1 MGNRASSVIME
12 YPLCHKYGFD
22 TKKRTHY
29 VNLMGLTPDCHE
41 QVKYLHH
48 HVIQPYAE
56 LIVNEFYD
64 ILLSF
69 SEISEY
75 LKKHTKVEH
84 LKVTQLLYLKTY
96 GVQFDTEDYFEQR
109 LQVGQVHAQIRLPL
123 SYYKTAFRILDEI
136 LFNYIAKVTPSK
148 NNQLLPLIKLVTRIS
163 TFDMSLAIDT
173 YHHVKV
179 QGMSSSIDALRDERK
194 SLSSI
199 IDCDA
204 LTGVASRSRSFEYL
218 KENIENALATN
229 DNFCVA
235 MIDLDFF
242 KSVNDEFGHLVGD
255 QILTGVAARMKSVLR
270 EGDMLG
276 RYGGEEFV
284 LIFPHASIKVVEKIL
299 VRLCKHVA
307 DDVFQV
313 EQHSIPI
320 TVSIGVTDN
329 HKKDNEQDL
338 LGRADQALY
347 KAKNNG
353 RDQVVVEYC

>member
-1 MGNRASSVIME
+1 MR
-12 YPLCHKYGFD
+12 YPLCGKYGFD
-22 TKKRTHY
+22 AKKREHY

-41 QVKYLHH
+41 RVNYLHN

-56 LIVNEFYD
+56 RIVNEFYD

-69 SEISEY
+69 PEISEY

-109 LQVGQVHAQIRLPL
+109 LQVGQVHAQIKLPL
-123 SYYKTAFRILDEI
+123 RYYKAAFRILDEI
-136 LFNYIAKVTPSK
+136 LFNYIVKVVPYKSK
-148 NNQLLPLIKLVTRIS
+148 NFLALIKLVTRIS

-204 LTGVASRSRSFEYL
+204 LTGVASRSRILEYL
-218 KENIENALATN
+218 NENIEKSLIEN
-229 DNFCVA
+229 DTFCVA

-242 KSVNDEFGHLVGD
+242 KSVNDNFGHLVGD
-255 QILTGVAARMKSVLR
+255 QILIGVVARMKSNLR

-284 LIFPHASIKVVEKIL
+284 LIFPHASIKVVKQIL
-299 VRLCKHVA
+299 VRICKHVA

-313 EQHSIPI
+313 EQDSIPI
-320 TVSIGVTDN
+320 TVSIGATDN
-329 HKKDNEQDL
+329 HKNDNEQDL
-338 LGRADQALY
+338 LGRADHALY

-353 RDQVVVEYC
+353 RNQVVIEYFKE